1 MVFSLAGQSLLDLV
15 HVRTQGFQG
24 FRGFQGI
31 EDGMVPPGIIIPT
44 GLLESTNVLLGFSSD
59 AVMGHMGQHLP

>member
-1 MVFSLAGQSLLDLV
+1 MVFSQAGQSLLDLV

-31 EDGMVPPGIIIPT
+31 EDGMVPPGIIILTGSAGLFFGSRDGSHGSTPT
-44 GLLESTNVLLGFSSD
+44 IIWG
-59 AVMGHMGQHLP
+59 